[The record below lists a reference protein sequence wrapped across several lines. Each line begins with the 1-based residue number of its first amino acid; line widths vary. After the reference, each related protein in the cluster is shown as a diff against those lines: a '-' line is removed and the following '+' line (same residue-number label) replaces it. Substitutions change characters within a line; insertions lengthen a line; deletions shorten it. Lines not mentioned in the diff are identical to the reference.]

1 MPKLTNFL
9 SMMFA
14 LLLVSGCNTIQA
26 TDEPASAPVLSRIEQ
41 RGELILGTSA
51 NMAPMTFK
59 GEDGKVIGLDIDLA
73 RLMAVSMDVKL
84 TIKTMPFADLLPAL
98 KNGDVDVVISN
109 MTITPKRNMHAA
121 FVGPYMTSGKC
132 IITREESIAKAEE
145 SDNLNT
151 SETRMAVMKG
161 STSEDFLRVMLP
173 DATIITTA
181 SDDEAIQMVRDD
193 KVGGVLTDYPICL
206 STVKNHPDDGF
217 IPLFSLLNYEPIG
230 IALPGND
237 PLFVNWTENFLE
249 RADGT
254 GILGEL
260 GVRWFGEYGDILHAE

>member
-1 MPKLTNFL
+1 MPKPGQLL
-9 SMMFA
+9 SLIFT
-14 LLLVSGCNTIQA
+14 LLLIGGCNTLQA
-26 TDEPASAPVLSRIEQ
+26 TDETSNSPVLSRIEQ
-41 RGELILGTSA
+41 RGELILGTAA
-51 NMAPMTFK
+51 NMAPMTYTRD
-59 GEDGKVIGLDIDLA
+59 DGKVVGLDIDLA
-73 RLMAVSMDVKL
+73 RLMAASMEVKL
-84 TIKTMPFADLLPAL
+84 TIKTMQFADLLPAL
-98 KNGDVDVVISN
+98 KRGDVDVVISN

-145 SDNLNT
+145 AENLNT
-151 SETRMAVMKG
+151 PETRMAVMKG
-161 STSEDFLRVMLP
+161 STSEDFLRVLLP
-173 DATIITTA
+173 DATVITTA

-217 IPLFSLLNYEPIG
+217 VPLFSLLNYEPIG
-230 IALPGND
+230 IALPGDD

-260 GVRWFGEYGDILHAE
+260 GKRWFGEFGDLLQAE